1 MGEARRRDPELKTLE
16 AGMVRSGW
24 AMRGVGLALLG
35 VALSPVALRAGELSG
50 TARIRTNQLGAFTRT
65 QPRGALDE
73 ATVFF
78 RGDAVRIEFSDAAGR
93 HRALVLPA
101 DRATGWLEDARGNV
115 LPLPMG
121 RWPLRADPAQPCAG
135 QGMFADCQ
143 PAGDGLYAGRNAR
156 QWRYRLPNA
165 TGPGRTRQ
173 GWMWLDAD
181 TGFVLAYEG
190 DTGVG
195 ADARWEVRSV
205 QYGPLPDALFK
216 PPAAA
221 GQSAR

>member
-1 MGEARRRDPELKTLE
+1 MRIFKLGMARTGWVGRG
-16 AGMVRSGW
+16 AGIAVL
-24 AMRGVGLALLG
+24 GLALAPG
-35 VALSPVALRAGELSG
+35 ALQAGELSG
-50 TARIRTNQLGAFTRT
+50 TARIQTNQLGAFTRT
-65 QPRGALDE
+65 QPRGALDD

-78 RGDAVRIEFSDAAGR
+78 RGDAVRIEFNDAAGR
-93 HRALVLPA
+93 HHALVLPA

-121 RWPLRADPAQPCAG
+121 RWPLRADPAKPCAG
-135 QGMFADCQ
+135 QGMFADCH
-143 PAGDGLYAGRNAR
+143 PAGDGIYAGRSAR

-173 GWMWLDAD
+173 GRMWLDAD

-195 ADARWEVRSV
+195 ADARWQVRSV

-216 PPAAA
+216 PPAAVE
-221 GQSAR
+221 QSGR

>member
-1 MGEARRRDPELKTLE
+1 
-16 AGMVRSGW
+16 
-24 AMRGVGLALLG
+24 MRGASLAVLGLALAPA
-35 VALSPVALRAGELSG
+35 ALQAGELSG
-50 TARIRTNQLGAFTRT
+50 TARIRTNQLAAFTRT

-93 HRALVLPA
+93 HHALVLPA
-101 DRATGWLEDARGNV
+101 DKATGWLEDARGTV
-115 LPLPMG
+115 LPLPIG
-121 RWPLRADPAQPCAG
+121 RWSLKTDPAQPCAG

-143 PAGDGLYAGRNAR
+143 SVGNGIYAGRNAR

-173 GWMWLDAD
+173 GWMWLDAH

-195 ADARWEVRSV
+195 ANARWQVRSV
-205 QYGPLPDALFK
+205 QYGPLPDAMFK

-221 GQSAR
+221 ERAGR